1 MRTAVIWL
9 ALLCCAVSIQP
20 VAADDDPGVL
30 KFTFVGNEAFLV
42 NDGEITLATDYPYRS
57 GSAGYM
63 RYDFEETRPRG
74 IVVCLVT
81 HDHYDHW
88 DFVIFRNHSWSLIG
102 PQSVTY
108 GKSNYDITTIEDD
121 EPVSWE
127 SIDIEPR
134 ASLHADI
141 QHYSYLVT
149 WHGVRMYFPGDA
161 EATEPILA
169 AQDLDVAF
177 VTPWLLENIRAQ
189 GAEIDAKRV
198 VVYHHR
204 RGQVVEPYQGSVLP
218 EQGDTFEIPFR
229 EE

>member
-1 MRTAVIWL
+1 
-9 ALLCCAVSIQP
+9 
-20 VAADDDPGVL
+20 
-30 KFTFVGNEAFLV
+30 
-42 NDGEITLATDYPYRS
+42 
-57 GSAGYM
+57 
-63 RYDFEETRPRG
+63 
-74 IVVCLVT
+74 
-81 HDHYDHW
+81 
-88 DFVIFRNHSWSLIG
+88 
-102 PQSVTY
+102 
-108 GKSNYDITTIEDD
+108 
-121 EPVSWE
+121 
-127 SIDIEPR
+127 
-134 ASLHADI
+134 
-141 QHYSYLVT
+141 
-149 WHGVRMYFPGDA
+149 MYFPGDA